1 MDSQIKKDAIYQILE
16 VRLCNENNIEVEPL
30 IKVIQEDLEREQ
42 SYLIVK
48 ARAIQLLQKL
58 SDFQALQENPAAQES
73 LINGVINVY
82 ISQEQQTDMFLQMVC
97 IDYLKNFYN
106 DHMFKTIKYAHLLTK
121 VLPICNQMVLKYTSK
136 EKSNV

>member
-58 SDFQALQENPAAQES
+58 SDFQAL
-73 LINGVINVY
+73 
-82 ISQEQQTDMFLQMVC
+82 
-97 IDYLKNFYN
+97 
-106 DHMFKTIKYAHLLTK
+106 
-121 VLPICNQMVLKYTSK
+121 
-136 EKSNV
+136 

>member
-1 MDSQIKKDAIYQILE
+1 M
-16 VRLCNENNIEVEPL
+16 
-30 IKVIQEDLEREQ
+30 
-42 SYLIVK
+42 
-48 ARAIQLLQKL
+48 
-58 SDFQALQENPAAQES
+58 
-73 LINGVINVY
+73 INVY

-136 EKSNV
+136 ENSNVQNSYQVINEILELYRYIVEKYAGFNSVD